1 MASCLIQLTLYKR
14 NGMGMNAIERNPK
27 VELAHATPR
36 FLYIAVA
43 KRGNPA
49 PKDDRIRSASE
60 KP

>member
-1 MASCLIQLTLYKR
+1 
-14 NGMGMNAIERNPK
+14 MGMNAIERNPN

-49 PKDDRIRSASE
+49 PKADRIKSACE
-60 KP
+60 IP

>member
-1 MASCLIQLTLYKR
+1 
-14 NGMGMNAIERNPK
+14 MGMNAIERNPK

-60 KP
+60 MP